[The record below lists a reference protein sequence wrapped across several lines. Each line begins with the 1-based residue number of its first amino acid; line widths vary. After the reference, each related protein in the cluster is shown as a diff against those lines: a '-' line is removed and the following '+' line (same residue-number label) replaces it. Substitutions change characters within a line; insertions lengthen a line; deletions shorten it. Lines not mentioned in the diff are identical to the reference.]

1 MMNRLYQLPLYK
13 KFHWYI
19 ADILMLAIVCINVA
33 VGGIKMLSPYNI
45 LYIGAALF
53 MWIIQMALIM
63 ICEKD
68 SKKRKDQYLTGI
80 ETFVIPVVILFLAMG
95 MKY

>member
-1 MMNRLYQLPLYK
+1 MNKLYQLPLYK

-19 ADILMLAIVCINVA
+19 ADILMLAIVCISVA

-53 MWIIQMALIM
+53 MIQMALII

-68 SKKRKDQYLTGI
+68 SKKRKDQYLIGI
-80 ETFVIPVVILFLAMG
+80 EVFVIPVVILFLAMG

>member
-1 MMNRLYQLPLYK
+1 
-13 KFHWYI
+13 
-19 ADILMLAIVCINVA
+19 MLAIVCINVA

-53 MWIIQMALIM
+53 MWMIQMALIM

-68 SKKRKDQYLTGI
+68 SKKRKDQYLIGI
-80 ETFVIPVVILFLAMG
+80 EVFVIPVVILFLAMG

>member
-1 MMNRLYQLPLYK
+1 MNRLYQLPLYT

-33 VGGIKMLSPYNI
+33 VGDIKMLSPYNI

-53 MWIIQMALIM
+53 MWMIQMALIM

-68 SKKRKDQYLTGI
+68 SKKRKDQYLIGI
-80 ETFVIPVVILFLAMG
+80 EVFVIPVVILFLAMG

>member
-1 MMNRLYQLPLYK
+1 MNRLYQLPLYK

-33 VGGIKMLSPYNI
+33 VRGIKMLSPYNI

-53 MWIIQMALIM
+53 YVDDTDGIDYDLR
-63 ICEKD
+63 
-68 SKKRKDQYLTGI
+68 KRQ
-80 ETFVIPVVILFLAMG
+80 
-95 MKY
+95 

>member
-1 MMNRLYQLPLYK
+1 
-13 KFHWYI
+13 
-19 ADILMLAIVCINVA
+19 
-33 VGGIKMLSPYNI
+33 MLSPYNI

-53 MWIIQMALIM
+53 MWMIQMALIM

-68 SKKRKDQYLTGI
+68 SKKRKDQYLIGI
-80 ETFVIPVVILFLAMG
+80 EVFVIPVVILFLAMG

>member
-1 MMNRLYQLPLYK
+1 MNRLYHSSLYNK
-13 KFHWYI
+13 IHWYI
-19 ADILMLAIVCINVA
+19 ADILMLAIVCTSVA

-53 MWIIQMALIM
+53 MWMIQMALIM

-68 SKKRKDQYLTGI
+68 SKKRKDQYLIGI
-80 ETFVIPVVILFLAMG
+80 EAFIIPVVILFLAMG

>member
-1 MMNRLYQLPLYK
+1 MMNRLYQLQLYK

-33 VGGIKMLSPYNI
+33 VRGIKMLSPYNI

-53 MWIIQMALIM
+53 MWMIQMALIM

-68 SKKRKDQYLTGI
+68 SKKRKDQYLIGI
-80 ETFVIPVVILFLAMG
+80 EVFVIPVVILFLAMG

>member
-1 MMNRLYQLPLYK
+1 MNRLYHSSLYN

-19 ADILMLAIVCINVA
+19 ADILMLAIVCISVA

-53 MWIIQMALIM
+53 MWMIQMALIM

-68 SKKRKDQYLTGI
+68 SKKRKDQYLIGI
-80 ETFVIPVVILFLAMG
+80 EVFVIPVVILFIAMG